1 MESHPRTALRP
12 DGLRPLNA
20 PQPLAVR
27 LNAAGC
33 PQALQLGSNS
43 NREATR
49 SGTRSNSSARS
60 NSNREATRSGTRSNS
75 SARSNSNREAT
86 RSGTRSNSSARSNS
100 NREAGARS
108 NRKGAPWLTVLE
120 IDESWRVVDEWWRAT
135 GVDRTYYRLLA
146 AREGEE
152 AGRLI
157 TIFHEAS
164 EGEADSRSERS
175 GEWFVQHYA

>member
-33 PQALQLGSNS
+33 PQALQLG
-43 NREATR
+43 
-49 SGTRSNSSARS
+49 S

>member
-49 SGTRSNSSARS
+49 SNSSARS

-75 SARSNSNREAT
+75 S
-86 RSGTRSNSSARSNS
+86 
-100 NREAGARS
+100 ARS